1 MRLNCPHVAKEG
13 LVANVPEDAIYPL
26 NLGDEA
32 DRLLDGTNK
41 YVLHFEKASLPP
53 VEAFWSVTL
62 YDPELPSRQQPQSVR
77 SQQLDAI
84 QLWR

>member
-62 YDPELPSRQQPQSVR
+62 YDPEGYQVANNLNRFAVSSWMP
-77 SQQLDAI
+77 A
-84 QLWR
+84 